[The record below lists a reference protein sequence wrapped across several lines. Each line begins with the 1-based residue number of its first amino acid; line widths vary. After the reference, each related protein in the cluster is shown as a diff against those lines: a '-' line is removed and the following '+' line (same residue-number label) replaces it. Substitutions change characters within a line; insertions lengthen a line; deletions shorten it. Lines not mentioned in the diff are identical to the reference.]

1 MYLVRQHIQF
11 YYPGKKKQKRRKIY
25 EFLKIA
31 PSRRSTSDAS
41 GAGLEVLRRV
51 PLRQID

>member
-11 YYPGKKKQKRRKIY
+11 YYPGMGKNQKR

-31 PSRRSTSDAS
+31 PSRRCTSDTG